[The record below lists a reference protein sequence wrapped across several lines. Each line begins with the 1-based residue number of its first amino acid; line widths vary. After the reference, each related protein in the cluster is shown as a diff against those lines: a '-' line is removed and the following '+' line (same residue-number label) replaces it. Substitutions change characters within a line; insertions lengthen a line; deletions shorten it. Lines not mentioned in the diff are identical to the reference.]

1 MNIAALSTSLATNS
15 ALSNVG
21 YAVLGKM
28 LDTNDVQGQ
37 NMVKMLEGAALSRS
51 VNPNIGSNIDVIV

>member
-15 ALSNVG
+15 TLSNVG